1 MDFNVGTV
9 EEKLDN
15 IIKSIEKLENDH
27 DSSEKSD
34 SNIQPNDQLNEM
46 TELFNTEVKIIENKI
61 IEKNGLIDKLT
72 KMRKEC
78 LLFSY
83 TTLVETLKSKVSN
96 YSEFITSATKFSK
109 EYLEYINNSTDSL
122 NDDIDTL
129 QTKYNFNQTKKHMA
143 SNITHIMNDNNS
155 LIEKEKEA
163 TQTINNLTK
172 LFTIDFQN
180 GDANMLYNNKLQMT
194 YFYSQLQKSI
204 ESIKQLYRKMRAFKL
219 ANIYLINE
227 KYSDISK
234 QFDHI
239 LQLQKN
245 KLTENLNNLKE
256 IEQYVSDKKRNF
268 LHTVNENTNFN
279 FNALKEVY
287 DNIISRENKAH
298 DIENANNKESENIM
312 LYTDT
317 ITKLTE
323 KIQNILNFVT
333 THENDNN
340 IIKQHIQDIDENDV
354 SKIKEIL
361 KTTIQ
366 SFQQIQNKINE
377 IKDQFYGNN
386 NINSIIITISQNAN
400 YVKTLFS
407 KDLTIENELTKIQN
421 RLENIKNAAFE
432 NRSEQ
437 IAKYVN
443 TIHNYV
449 EQQFNKIENN
459 PNQNEIDSTMENIR
473 NYNNKSK
480 VKLQQISNYK
490 NEYAS
495 IITEITNLIALIK
508 SKYGNNNVSY
518 KFAIKH
524 KKDAQNIFSDLNKSQ
539 NILTQ
544 SINKNNNSIE
554 DLGYRKQGIHNNN
567 NLHTINKHHEI
578 SQIKYPNNTYHDN
591 TYHND
596 NDDAKY
602 KNYHHSNSDKTGSS
616 KTNSSGDS
624 IKYAGAIAVGLVACY
639 AITNFNKKDDT
650 NEVDLENDE
659 GFCHESESKYFERE
673 DEIIEIN
680 MNEDY

>member
-1 MDFNVGTV
+1 
-9 EEKLDN
+9 
-15 IIKSIEKLENDH
+15 
-27 DSSEKSD
+27 
-34 SNIQPNDQLNEM
+34 
-46 TELFNTEVKIIENKI
+46 
-61 IEKNGLIDKLT
+61 
-72 KMRKEC
+72 
-78 LLFSY
+78 
-83 TTLVETLKSKVSN
+83 
-96 YSEFITSATKFSK
+96 
-109 EYLEYINNSTDSL
+109 
-122 NDDIDTL
+122 
-129 QTKYNFNQTKKHMA
+129 
-143 SNITHIMNDNNS
+143 
-155 LIEKEKEA
+155 
-163 TQTINNLTK
+163 
-172 LFTIDFQN
+172 
-180 GDANMLYNNKLQMT
+180 
-194 YFYSQLQKSI
+194 
-204 ESIKQLYRKMRAFKL
+204 MRAFKL

-361 KTTIQ
+361 NSTIQ

-377 IKDQFYGNN
+377 IKAQFYGNS

-400 YVKTLFS
+400 DVKALFS
-407 KDLTIENELTKIQN
+407 KDLTIENELTKIQS
-421 RLENIKNAAFE
+421 RLENIKNAAHE

-437 IAKYVN
+437 MVQYTNAIHKY
-443 TIHNYV
+443 IE
-449 EQQFNKIENN
+449 EQFKKIENN
-459 PNQNEIDSTMENIR
+459 PDQNEIDSTMEKIR
-473 NYNNKSK
+473 NYNKESE

-490 NEYAS
+490 NEFTS
-495 IITEITNLIALIK
+495 IILEITNLIALIK
-508 SKYGNNNVSY
+508 SKYDNNNVSY
-518 KFAIKH
+518 TVAIKH
-524 KKDAQNIFSDLNKSQ
+524 EEDAKNILSDLNKSQ

-544 SINKNNNSIE
+544 SINQNKKSIE
-554 DLGYRKQGIHNNN
+554 DLGYKKHDIHNNN
-567 NLHTINKHHEI
+567 NLHTINKHQEI
-578 SQIKYPNNTYHDN
+578 SQIKYPNNTS
-591 TYHND
+591 HNN
-596 NDDAKY
+596 NDDEKY

-616 KTNSSGDS
+616 KTKTSGDS
-624 IKYAGAIAVGLVACY
+624 IKYAGAIALGLVACY
-639 AITNFNKKDDT
+639 AVANFQKKDDT
-650 NEVDLENDE
+650 NEMDLDNDE
-659 GFCHESESKYFERE
+659 IFYHEGETKYFERG
-673 DEIIEIN
+673 DEVIEIN
-680 MNEDY
+680 MNED